1 MQRYCALED
10 RSIQKVREKL
20 YAIDDLSDSDTQEII
35 QSLVEDKFLDD
46 QRFVESYV
54 RSKVNQKKWGVWKIR
69 HGLIRHRIEEAL
81 IEKGLQ
87 QIDTSRYRDNLTSL
101 LRAKKNTTDD
111 RAAWIR
117 YLLQRGYEY
126 DEISQVI
133 GDA

>member
-20 YAIDDLSDSDTQEII
+20 YSIDDLSQSDAQEII
-35 QSLVEDKFLDD
+35 DSLLEDKFLDEN
-46 QRFVESYV
+46 RFVESYI

-69 HGLIRHRIEEAL
+69 HGLIRHRIEEAM
-81 IEKGLQ
+81 IEKGLK
-87 QIDTSRYRDNLTSL
+87 QIDASRYRDNLSSL
-101 LRAKKNTTDD
+101 LRAKQNTTDD